1 MRYHQFT
8 RSSIP
13 RPWNPIRARY
23 KGHQVM
29 PRQALAKHDLPR
41 VIHPHRVK
49 HVLCEIDPEDG
60 HLLLHGTHLL
70 WLNGFPNLLE
80 LIVAHCRRSAQGRVH
95 FITTRHS
102 CRGGCSPYDSFIRDT
117 SPVYP
122 GASSVAT
129 QAPTL
134 PARRVACAI
143 SWSSLRTMSSGIGG
157 GGRTTGMLPNGS
169 P

>member
-1 MRYHQFT
+1 
-8 RSSIP
+8 
-13 RPWNPIRARY
+13 
-23 KGHQVM
+23 M

-95 FITTRHS
+95 FITTVRCPIDPTAQLLQQAHHYTA
-102 CRGGCSPYDSFIRDT
+102 RPAPPATGEPAAATGHFPG
-117 SPVYP
+117 SPVAA
-122 GASSVAT
+122 GTSAT
-129 QAPTL
+129 GK
-134 PARRVACAI
+134 
-143 SWSSLRTMSSGIGG
+143 SGVLGG
-157 GGRTTGMLPNGS
+157 LVVVGVCWPCV
-169 P
+169 

>member
-1 MRYHQFT
+1 
-8 RSSIP
+8 
-13 RPWNPIRARY
+13 
-23 KGHQVM
+23 M

-95 FITTRHS
+95 FITTEVTMTTTPMANFT
-102 CRGGCSPYDSFIRDT
+102 CCFDT
-117 SPVYP
+117 MDRLPES
-122 GASSVAT
+122 AS
-129 QAPTL
+129 QYL
-134 PARRVACAI
+134 
-143 SWSSLRTMSSGIGG
+143 
-157 GGRTTGMLPNGS
+157 
-169 P
+169 

>member
-1 MRYHQFT
+1 
-8 RSSIP
+8 
-13 RPWNPIRARY
+13 
-23 KGHQVM
+23 M

-95 FITTRHS
+95 FITTT
-102 CRGGCSPYDSFIRDT
+102 CRAPYAQPSDAWSVPPQATRESARLWLAPCSW
-117 SPVYP
+117 V
-122 GASSVAT
+122 
-129 QAPTL
+129 
-134 PARRVACAI
+134 
-143 SWSSLRTMSSGIGG
+143 
-157 GGRTTGMLPNGS
+157 GS
-169 P
+169 PLSQS

>member
-1 MRYHQFT
+1 
-8 RSSIP
+8 
-13 RPWNPIRARY
+13 
-23 KGHQVM
+23 M

-95 FITTRHS
+95 FITT
-102 CRGGCSPYDSFIRDT
+102 IQ
-117 SPVYP
+117 
-122 GASSVAT
+122 SSLGLSSRK
-129 QAPTL
+129 APTAT
-134 PARRVACAI
+134 ARTSACP
-143 SWSSLRTMSSGIGG
+143 LHRTSKVSRHPSI
-157 GGRTTGMLPNGS
+157 
-169 P
+169 